1 MTTQNPSGDHGVT
14 PSPTAD
20 ATPAAPRRGRRPGRQ
35 DTRAQIVRAAREEFI
50 AKGFDRASLRG
61 VARRAGVDP
70 ALLHHYFDG
79 KEDLFVHTAHL
90 AVDPRKNLEAILAV
104 PTDAIGVTLVRRLLM
119 LWDSPM
125 GQVTIQT
132 LTSNAHLASAFGSM
146 MTKIVQELA
155 AIRFPALPQHARD
168 QFIARIQVTM
178 VGLMVTRHLVKLDA
192 IATASHK
199 ELARTYGA
207 IIQDILDSGMTDAR
221 SPTHRHR

>member
-1 MTTQNPSGDHGVT
+1 MLVLAPESLTGQEQCNS
-14 PSPTAD
+14 D
-20 ATPAAPRRGRRPGRQ
+20 AR
-35 DTRAQIVRAAREEFI
+35 
-50 AKGFDRASLRG
+50 SLRG

-132 LTSNAHLASAFGSM
+132 LTSNARLASAFGAM

-155 AIRFPALPQHARD
+155 AIRFPELPQHARD